1 MTTSIHLQIS
11 AVRTSEPEFQ
21 NYFIIPYLLKKI
33 KSFFKNIFRI
43 DKSALI
49 CYNIMYEIMGQHP

>member
-1 MTTSIHLQIS
+1 MV